1 MILGH
6 DLEVWV
12 AGNSPKAGHICVQSI
27 CSMAWLAA
35 GWFVVV
41 CRYYADTIVGLLQDV
56 ALQAAI
62 HPYVEPDA
70 GELEVPPP
78 MFSDN
83 QETAANC
90 LRGDLLQQKVHESG
104 VSVPTTCVM

>member
-1 MILGH
+1 M
-6 DLEVWV
+6 
-12 AGNSPKAGHICVQSI
+12 
-27 CSMAWLAA
+27 
-35 GWFVVV
+35 VV

-78 MFSDN
+78 MFGDN
-83 QETAANC
+83 QETTAKC
-90 LRGDLLQQKVHESG
+90 LRGDLLQQKVHQSG
-104 VSVPTTCVM
+104 VSFSTTCLL